1 MEEEELLKEKIE
13 SKRIPVNRKAQNST
27 LKKYLNKKKIKMILE
42 QRDREKQKQISGHN
56 FHRKQI
62 KCLMRKIS
70 HQAKALIVELN
81 DYKIQVVVNEKKHQK
96 YNKGNKIC
104 KSSSE
109 E

>member
-1 MEEEELLKEKIE
+1 MEEEELLKEKVE
-13 SKRIPVNRKAQNST
+13 SKRIPANRKAQNST
-27 LKKYLNKKKIKMILE
+27 LKKYLSKKKIKMNLK
-42 QRDREKQKQISGHN
+42 QRDREKQKQISGYKY
-56 FHRKQI
+56 HRKLI

-70 HQAKALIVELN
+70 QLAKALIVELN

-96 YNKGNKIC
+96 YNKDNKIC